1 MYLYLFLI
9 AFTAIFF
16 GIILDYFL
24 VIELPLSMTHT
35 HIHDEMNFI
44 SIFLTIVF
52 ILILLNAYL
61 HKVGRNAQSNKKK
74 VRKTKHYKERLSIMV
89 SGITCSHCKE
99 SIENGLDSFNE
110 IKSTTI
116 NQQTGQVIILGENL
130 KKNLIENKIKNLGF
144 TID

>member
-1 MYLYLFLI
+1 
-9 AFTAIFF
+9 
-16 GIILDYFL
+16 
-24 VIELPLSMTHT
+24 
-35 HIHDEMNFI
+35 
-44 SIFLTIVF
+44 
-52 ILILLNAYL
+52 
-61 HKVGRNAQSNKKK
+61 
-74 VRKTKHYKERLSIMV
+74 MV

-130 KKNLIENKIKNLGF
+130 KKDLIENKIKNLGF